1 PPVRVARQPSPAG
14 RACQPLKPVPHAETK
29 HIRTPKRVCRYG
41 PLPLRSGR
49 TIPARNKCQSTSAAA
64 SATWP
69 GRKPSAPSRT
79 WWEWRV
85 EGAGLTP
92 PACRPT
98 LLLGNGK
105 GVALVFLGGTCGF
118 LDDSCGRPELPR
130 RDADEALEVPGE
142 LALVREAGKHGD
154 LRQGQ
159 VAAPLQEVLR
169 PLDTA
174 GDDVLVRRQPGGRLE
189 LAG

>member
-1 PPVRVARQPSPAG
+1 
-14 RACQPLKPVPHAETK
+14 
-29 HIRTPKRVCRYG
+29 
-41 PLPLRSGR
+41 
-49 TIPARNKCQSTSAAA
+49 
-64 SATWP
+64 ATWP

-105 GVALVFLGGTCGF
+105 GVALAFLGGTCGF
-118 LDDSCGRPELPR
+118 FDDSFGRPELPR
-130 RDADEALEVPGE
+130 RDGDGALGGAGGP
-142 LALVREAGKHGD
+142 ALVREAGKHGD

-189 LAG
+189 LAGEVVGAKAGDRSHLLQGRVGVEVFLDIFHDGAELRS